1 MSDAEP
7 IRLTT
12 PLSKEDVERLRAGD
26 RVLLSGVV
34 YTARDTA
41 HKRLI
46 AMLDRGE
53 ELPLDLD
60 GQVIYYVGP
69 SPSRPGEIIGSAGPT
84 TSGRMDPYTPR
95 LLEAGVRATIGKGK
109 RSQEVVDA
117 MKQFGSVY
125 LGAVGG
131 VAALLARSVTACEII
146 GFPELGPE
154 AVRRLEVTDFPLF
167 VVNDTAG
174 RDLYEEGAAP
184 AARRASRVC
193 KKQTPTSPGASSPG
207 DAAAFSSPIT

>member
-12 PLSKEDVERLRAGD
+12 PLSKDDVARLQAGD
-26 RVLLSGVV
+26 RVLLSGVI

-53 ELPLDLD
+53 ELPFDLD

-69 SPSRPGEIIGSAGPT
+69 SPARPGEIIGSAGPT

-95 LLEAGVRATIGKGK
+95 LLESGVRATIGKGK
-109 RSQEVVDA
+109 RSPEVIGA
-117 MKQFGSVY
+117 MKQFGAVY
-125 LGAVGG
+125 LGAGGG

-146 GFPELGPE
+146 AFPELGPE
-154 AVRRLEVTDFPLF
+154 AVRRLEVEDFPLF
-167 VVNDTAG
+167 VVNDTTG
-174 RDLYEEGAAP
+174 RDLYDEG
-184 AARRASRVC
+184 
-193 KKQTPTSPGASSPG
+193 
-207 DAAAFSSPIT
+207 AAAFSSPTI